1 MPGEY
6 RGDAMNVNSSKPGRG
21 RSHIDPEDLARRLLR
36 LFLHEGLQPGEKLSE
51 RKLAAQLSVSRTP
64 VRAALQHLLD
74 EGVVSRNESQK
85 WVLASLPDPEPG
97 QLSVQGD
104 VAGDLGMRLCE
115 DRRTGALADSF
126 TETELLKRYDV
137 TRPELNRA
145 LVALASDG
153 IVERSSGY
161 GWHFA
166 ALLDSE
172 ERRLQSYEFR
182 LALEPAG
189 MRMPGFRPEPQ
200 RLARQRELH
209 EALVA
214 GDFRTYSP
222 QDLFEINADFHAMLA
237 DFSGNEFIIQ
247 AMRQQN
253 KLRRI
258 SEYATTTDPRRVLQS
273 CREHLMIIEVVA
285 EGDYLWASSLMER
298 HLQTVRR
305 AIELNLSRQG

>member
-1 MPGEY
+1 
-6 RGDAMNVNSSKPGRG
+6 MNVASPKPA
-21 RSHIDPEDLARRLLR
+21 RSRSQIEPEDFARRLLR
-36 LFLHEGLQPGEKLSE
+36 LFHQDGLKPGEKLSE
-51 RKLAAQLSVSRTP
+51 RKLAEQLSVSRTP
-64 VRAALQHLLD
+64 IRAALSHLLD
-74 EGVVSRNESQK
+74 EGIVTRNENQK
-85 WVLASLPDPEPG
+85 WILASLPDPDPARLSAPG
-97 QLSVQGD
+97 DERDG
-104 VAGDLGMRLCE
+104 LGMRICE
-115 DRRTGALADSF
+115 DRRTGVLADSF

-145 LVALASDG
+145 LVVLASDG

-166 ALLDSE
+166 SLLDSE
-172 ERRLQSYEFR
+172 EKRLQSYEFR
-182 LALEPAG
+182 IALEPAG
-189 MRMPGFRPEPQ
+189 IRMPSFRPEPQ

-209 EALVA
+209 QALIA
-214 GDFRTYSP
+214 GGYQSASP

-273 CREHLMIIEVVA
+273 CREHLMIIEAVE
-285 EGDYLWASSLMER
+285 EGDYPWASSLMER
-298 HLQTVRR
+298 HLQMVRR
-305 AIELNLSRQG
+305 VIQRNLAAQG

>member
-1 MPGEY
+1 
-6 RGDAMNVNSSKPGRG
+6 MNVASAKPARS
-21 RSHIDPEDLARRLLR
+21 RSHIEPEDFARRLLR
-36 LFLHEGLQPGEKLSE
+36 LFHQDGLAPGDKLSE
-51 RKLAAQLSVSRTP
+51 RKLAVQLSVSRTP
-64 VRAALQHLLD
+64 IRAALQHLLD
-74 EGVVSRNESQK
+74 DGVVARNENQK
-85 WVLASLPDPEPG
+85 WILATLPDPDPG
-97 QLSVQGD
+97 QPTIPND
-104 VAGDLGMRLCE
+104 EAGGLGMRICE
-115 DRRTGALADSF
+115 DRRTGVLADSF

-137 TRPELNRA
+137 TRTELGRA

-166 ALLDSE
+166 SLLDSE

-182 LALEPAG
+182 IALEPAG
-189 MRMPGFRPEPQ
+189 MRMPGFRPEPLRLGHQ
-200 RLARQRELH
+200 RSLH

-214 GDFRTYSP
+214 GGYKTANP
-222 QDLFEINADFHAMLA
+222 HDLFEINADFHAMLA

-258 SEYATTTDPRRVLQS
+258 SEYATTSDPRRVLQS
-273 CREHLMIIEVVA
+273 CREHLMIIEAVE
-285 EGDYLWASSLMER
+285 EGDYQWASSLMER

-305 AIELNLSRQG
+305 VIQRNLARPG